1 MIRIAGTVAALLA
14 LLLVTA
20 SAQAATPPPVNDA
33 VQSLVTKQR
42 SAKTRSG
49 MGLPPYKA
57 ILGKRW
63 KKKVKRADAKL
74 VSKLAPAVRTS
85 VTTDE
90 GAKAAGD
97 VIRTGKERQRRRLK
111 MAVALGSMCPRFAD
125 DPALAATI
133 AVTGRAEQVVATV
146 ERVRGYEIT
155 TIVTLETKI
164 EATSTIDDT
173 AVLNNPTVGW
183 GEFSVVRQQTARNLE
198 TGKLR
203 ETGPTQRMSGSLDPF
218 FNVDSSFDGFI
229 NRNADGDD
237 ESPAP
242 RRAQRTKAWDQVAQS
257 FVSMLGAAMYADL
270 KKAEKHF
277 QTPNVCMTLDV
288 PAPTHLSPGQKIDL
302 TGNLRARGQNPT
314 PTQILRSTRISG
326 YLENEQGQTA
336 RSPASYPLDP
346 GEVWYEFTAPK
357 KKWPNSRPIG
367 IEIVATSE
375 GGVATRK
382 VYFKAREL
390 PLPPKFSVTMA
401 VQGTS
406 STSGEYREMNATATY
421 TLQSANPGPDGSL
434 NAWYDVEVSNVSH
447 ALSALGNR
455 AMCHYEAPG
464 AGGTLES
471 GDLELRILPDGQ
483 IVYAFMLKHD
493 IPSTYVGTDCP
504 PDATPPPIA
513 TEIPAHLDTR
523 RPGPAGQSLRP
534 LPAGFTHQVSGATN
548 VKSAL
553 LDASSATWTLTP
565 QW

>member
-1 MIRIAGTVAALLA
+1 MIRLAGTVAALLS
-14 LLLVTA
+14 LLVFAT
-20 SAQAATPPPVNDA
+20 SAQAAPPPVNDA

-42 SAKTRSG
+42 SAKTRTG

-63 KKKVKRADAKL
+63 KKKVTRADAKL
-74 VSKLAPAVRTS
+74 VSKLAPAVRTAAA
-85 VTTDE
+85 TD
-90 GAKAAGD
+90 GDAKAAGD
-97 VIRTGKERQRRRLK
+97 VIRNGKERQKRQLK
-111 MAVALGSMCPRFAD
+111 MAVALGSMCPKFD
-125 DPALAATI
+125 PDPALAATI

-183 GEFSVVRQQTARNLE
+183 GEFSVVRQQTARNLK

-203 ETGPTQRMSGSLDPF
+203 ETGPAQRMSGSLDPF
-218 FNVDSSFDGFI
+218 FNIETGFDSFI

-242 RRAQRTKAWDQVAQS
+242 RRPQRTNAWDQVAQS

-277 QTPNVCMTLDV
+277 RTPNMCMTLDV
-288 PAPTHLSPGQKIDL
+288 PAPTHLSPGQQIDL
-302 TGNLRARGQNPT
+302 TGNFRARGQNPT
-314 PTQILRSTRISG
+314 PAQVLASTRITG

-336 RSPASYPLDP
+336 RSTATYPLEP

-357 KKWPNSRPIG
+357 KKWPDSRPIG
-367 IEIVATSE
+367 MEIIATGE
-375 GGVATRK
+375 GGIATKK
-382 VYFKAREL
+382 VFFKAREL

-401 VQGTS
+401 VQGAS

-434 NAWYDVEVSNVSH
+434 NAWYDVETSNVSH
-447 ALSALGNR
+447 AMSALGNR
-455 AMCHYEAPG
+455 ATCHYEATG
-464 AGGTLES
+464 AGGTLEH
-471 GDLELRILPDGQ
+471 GDLELRILPDGE
-483 IVYAFMLKHD
+483 IVYAFSLKHE

-504 PDATPPPIA
+504 PDAAPPPIPA
-513 TEIPAHLDTR
+513 EIPAHLDTR
-523 RPGPAGQSLRP
+523 RPGAASQSLRP
-534 LPAGFTHQVSGATN
+534 LPADFTHQVIGATN
-548 VKSAL
+548 VKAAL
-553 LDASSATWTLTP
+553 LDSNSATWTLTP